1 MAADLPFTELVGVS
15 FRRGQKARVALV
27 DQARLAEARKQLG
40 EALGS
45 LASFEV
51 LTGESGEDE
60 P

>member
-1 MAADLPFTELVGVS
+1 LSPP
-15 FRRGQKARVALV
+15 QKFDKWAG
-27 DQARLAEARKQLG
+27 EACGGPKQLE

-51 LTGESGEDE
+51 LTGESGEDR

>member
-1 MAADLPFTELVGVS
+1 MTPHLLLRYHPNG
-15 FRRGQKARVALV
+15 RGQKARVALV
-27 DQARLAEARKQLG
+27 DQARLAEARKQLE

-51 LTGESGEDE
+51 LTGESGENE

>member
-1 MAADLPFTELVGVS
+1 L
-15 FRRGQKARVALV
+15 ALV
-27 DQARLAEARKQLG
+27 DQARLAEARKQLE

-51 LTGESGEDE
+51 LTGESDEDK